1 MPRSDAPGESSYRSY
16 NEVERDILRTLGF
29 EELGLYFVLK
39 EYANFYTGS
48 FGTFNN
54 QKMTYARLAREM
66 QREASQGRPA
76 KEFDTTAIKRLLE
89 RLTEVGLVAD
99 VQWDGR
105 RLTMLLPHSPI
116 WKDNPARREG
126 AGGGEAAGK
135 LPRHSTAQNAAKPV
149 AARDSAA
156 PASTP
161 SLVGSKE
168 VNRPFFNT
176 GTSATGHGETVAGD
190 PERTRR
196 PAPQVADSPADAW
209 DMDDDWLAERS
220 EFFARR
226 SASGSASMTL
236 PAIETL
242 LAAAGTV
249 LYPHLPASRAIYT
262 SWVRKGL
269 TRGRLEGALAMAGDD
284 AVTPRDLDALLYP
297 KPAGRQFQAA
307 VRRRG
312 GVAL

>member
-1 MPRSDAPGESSYRSY
+1 MPRSDAPNESSYRSY
-16 NEVERDILRTLGF
+16 NEVERELLRKVSF

-66 QREASQGRPA
+66 QRKRQGSETR
-76 KEFDTTAIKRLLE
+76 EFDATAIKRQLE
-89 RLTEVGLVAD
+89 HLEKVGLVAD
-99 VQWDGR
+99 RQCDGK

-116 WKDNPARREG
+116 WKDNPARKDG
-126 AGGGEAAGK
+126 NSGGEVAGK
-135 LPRHSTAQNAAKPV
+135 LPRSGTTKNAANPV
-149 AARDSAA
+149 AARDSSVS
-156 PASTP
+156 ASPP

-176 GTSATGHGETVAGD
+176 VTSATGHGETVAGD
-190 PERTRR
+190 PERIGR
-196 PAPQVADSPADAW
+196 PAPQAAGTGDVEDI
-209 DMDDDWLAERS
+209 DWS
-220 EFFARR
+220 EMP
-226 SASGSASMTL
+226 GSRAALSCGTVTQTHAL
-236 PAIETL
+236 TEQQIGKI

-249 LYPHLPASRAIYT
+249 LYPNHPNSHAIYT

-269 TRGRLEGALAMAGDD
+269 TRARLDEALSMAGDD
-284 AVTPRDLDALLYP
+284 AVTPKDLDALLYP